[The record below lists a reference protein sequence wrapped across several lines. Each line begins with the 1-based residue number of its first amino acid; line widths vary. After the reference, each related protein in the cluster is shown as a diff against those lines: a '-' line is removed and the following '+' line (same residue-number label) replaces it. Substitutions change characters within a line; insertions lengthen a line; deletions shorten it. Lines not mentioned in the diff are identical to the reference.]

1 MFRAAKIGEPEYDNM
16 PDEVIGGNR
25 IFSNRDNNE
34 RADDRSPDGHQ
45 GRKDKRQDQAAEPD
59 NRPQEDPA
67 EGSRDTVEHEL
78 DRQKQ
83 SGPDAPHGEAKRA
96 RDDLQEQV
104 KQEIE
109 WPQRGS
115 A

>member
-1 MFRAAKIGEPEYDNM
+1 M
-16 PDEVIGGNR
+16 PDEMIGGDR
-25 IFSNRDNNE
+25 IAANTDH
-34 RADDRSPDGHQ
+34 ADERSPDGGQ
-45 GRKDKRQDQAAEPD
+45 GRKDKRQDQAVAPD

-78 DRQKQ
+78 DRHKK
-83 SGPDAPHGEAKRA
+83 SGSDAPRGEAKPA

-104 KQEIE
+104 KEEIE
-109 WPQRGS
+109 LPERGS

>member
-1 MFRAAKIGEPEYDNM
+1 MTNM
-16 PDEVIGGNR
+16 PDETIGGDQ
-25 IFSNRDNNE
+25 IFSGRDNTDH
-34 RADDRSPDGHQ
+34 ADERSPEGHQ
-45 GRKDKRQDQAAEPD
+45 GRRDKRQDQAAAPD

-78 DRQKQ
+78 DRQRQ
-83 SGPDAPHGEAKRA
+83 SGSEAPRDEAKRA

-104 KQEIE
+104 IE
-109 WPQRGS
+109 FPERGS

>member
-1 MFRAAKIGEPEYDNM
+1 MTNM
-16 PDEVIGGNR
+16 PDEVIGGDR
-25 IFSNRDNNE
+25 AFSSRDNTDH
-34 RADDRSPDGHQ
+34 ADERSPDSHQ
-45 GRKDKRQDQAAEPD
+45 SRKDKRQDQAAEPD
-59 NRPQEDPA
+59 KNRPQEDPA

-83 SGPDAPHGEAKRA
+83 SGSEAPRDEAKRA

-104 KQEIE
+104 KEEIE
-109 WPQRGS
+109 FPERGS

>member
-1 MFRAAKIGEPEYDNM
+1 MTNM
-16 PDEVIGGNR
+16 PDETIGGDR
-25 IFSNRDNNE
+25 IVH
-34 RADDRSPDGHQ
+34 ADERSPDGHQ
-45 GRKDKRQDQAAEPD
+45 GRKDKRQCQAAEPD
-59 NRPQEDPA
+59 NNRPEEDPA

-83 SGPDAPHGEAKRA
+83 SDPDAPHGEAKRA

>member
-1 MFRAAKIGEPEYDNM
+1 MTNM
-16 PDEVIGGNR
+16 PDETIDGDRIG
-25 IFSNRDNNE
+25 SSTDNTQ
-34 RADDRSPDGHQ
+34 RADEHSPNGHQ
-45 GRKDKRQDQAAEPD
+45 GRKDKRQDEAAEPGN

-83 SGPDAPHGEAKRA
+83 SGSDVPHRDAKRA
-96 RDDLQEQV
+96 RDDLQQEV
-104 KQEIE
+104 EQEIE
-109 WPQRGS
+109 LPQRGS